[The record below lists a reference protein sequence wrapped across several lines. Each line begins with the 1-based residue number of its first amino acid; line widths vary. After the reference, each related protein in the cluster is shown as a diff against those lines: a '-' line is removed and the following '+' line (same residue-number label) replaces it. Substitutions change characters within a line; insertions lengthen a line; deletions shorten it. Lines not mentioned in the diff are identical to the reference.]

1 VFAKRPTDPRALPE
15 ATMKHEITRA
25 DLMPIPLYEKERKE
39 RRKKMAELKAKRR
52 IEVGPFATFYFESFD
67 TMLHQVHE
75 MLAIEQ
81 GGDEQVQSELEAYNP
96 LIPNGRNLVATVMF
110 EIEDPARRARE
121 LARLGGVEL
130 QVYLVVGGAANAV
143 RVHAQQIGDDER
155 TRADG
160 KTSSVHFLRFDF
172 PPEAIAAFKKP
183 GADIVLEITHPNYAH
198 MARVPEPVRAAL
210 ATDFD

>member
-1 VFAKRPTDPRALPE
+1 
-15 ATMKHEITRA
+15 MKHEITRA
-25 DLMPIPLYEKERKE
+25 DLLPISVYEKERKD
-39 RRKKMAELKAKRR
+39 RRRRMAELKAKRR
-52 IEVGPFATFYFESFD
+52 LEVGPFATFYFESYE

-75 MLAIEQ
+75 MLAIEK

-96 LIPNGRNLVATVMF
+96 LVPKGRDLVATLMF

-130 QVYLVVGGAANAV
+130 QIYMVVGGAPNAV

-160 KTSSVHFLRFDF
+160 KTSSVHFLRFPF
-172 PPEAIAAFKKP
+172 PSEAVAAFKKP
-183 GADIVLEITHPNYAH
+183 GAEAILEISHPNYAH
-198 MARVPEPVRAAL
+198 MARIPEPVRAAL
-210 ATDFD
+210 AADLD